1 MKLRSI
7 ISWRMIQTFR
17 DWKGVVKDAEPPI
30 YLYPIPIDCIK
41 GIIVGC
47 RTEVENL
54 QLLKDLLKS
63 DVKFSHIVLKKA
75 VIDEEQYKLNV
86 IDIKT

>member
-1 MKLRSI
+1 MGQSEI
-7 ISWRMIQTFR
+7 ENAQS
-17 DWKGVVKDAEPPI
+17 KGTPI